1 MTDQLEE
8 LLRRIRDRDEGEA
21 ALAEMEEALA
31 KSGPEGAGAGG
42 RPGEADGEDRP
53 RPPED
58 GREDS
63 RPIGERNWP
72 DGKPE
77 GGQAPRPGPTEAET
91 RRQRPGG
98 SESEDTGA
106 AALWYGNSRAQTAG
120 RRAAIPEAGEGGSAG
135 NAGPEGTALPAM
147 ARETGADDRAP
158 GADEKVRTE
167 WTVRELYRQAT
178 RGAGQAEG
186 APPAVG
192 RTAVT
197 ERMSTGAPS
206 LTVDEL
212 DRAVRRDSRRY
223 DGAMELY

>member
-42 RPGEADGEDRP
+42 EDRP

-58 GREDS
+58 GRKDS
-63 RPIGERNWP
+63 RPIGEGNWP

-77 GGQAPRPGPTEAET
+77 GGQAPRPEPTEAET

-98 SESEDTGA
+98 SEAEDGGA
-106 AALWYGNSRAQTAG
+106 AALWYGSFRAQAAG
-120 RRAAIPEAGEGGSAG
+120 RRRAAIPEAGEGGSAG

-147 ARETGADDRAP
+147 ARETGAGDRAP

-192 RTAVT
+192 RSAVT